1 MNLMRSIH
9 DYYKINEYRGIDKSG
24 KSSKH
29 LCAGPR
35 ERKEQYPAW
44 KSKTPSINLK
54 SGKKSRATGAW
65 AQASQKP
72 KPRSFSWLYKQKWI
86 VEKNGINLE
95 SPVWEIARVNFRNIG
110 EE

>member
-35 ERKEQYPAW
+35 ERKEQYPA
-44 KSKTPSINLK
+44 
-54 SGKKSRATGAW
+54 
-65 AQASQKP
+65 
-72 KPRSFSWLYKQKWI
+72 
-86 VEKNGINLE
+86 
-95 SPVWEIARVNFRNIG
+95 
-110 EE
+110 